1 MEGKL
6 KFYYEQMLEAEKN
19 YKIKNFLTYMSRARK
34 ELMRDDYELRD
45 VSGFFLTLE
54 EALIDSEYKVLAGVF
69 YSQTI
74 YHKIPPNR
82 RPYQFEV
89 VVDEENKD
97 PLFEKKNIILNRRY
111 LQDGI

>member
-6 KFYYEQMLEAEKN
+6 KFYYEQMLDAERS

-34 ELMRDDYELRD
+34 ELMSDDYTLRD
-45 VSGFFLTLE
+45 VSDFFLSLE
-54 EALIDSEYKVLAGVF
+54 ETLIDSEYKILAGVF

-74 YHKIPPNR
+74 YRKIPPNR

-89 VVDEENKD
+89 VVDDENKD
-97 PLFEKKNIILNRRY
+97 PLFAKKNIILNRRFV
-111 LQDGI
+111 